1 MPRVLP
7 SLLAVLLVAGC
18 ATRPADTRLPLAFE
32 TPASPAPGPGADVA
46 VLDRWWETYSDPQLT
61 ALIDQALVAN
71 PDVRSAN
78 AKLRELRA
86 LRQSA
91 LFSFLPQGDAT
102 GSARRVR
109 TEQLDGTVV
118 SIPGFN
124 TSGVAKNFAADLN
137 VSWEVDLF
145 GRVFA
150 ADRAAKGDMAAAR
163 FNLEGA
169 RAAIAAQ
176 TANAY
181 FQARGLSIQLNDA
194 RETERIQQSLYDVV
208 ARRAEI
214 GVVATSEAD
223 RIAGDLAQ
231 AKAQAQA
238 LEADL
243 QVQRR
248 TILILAGR
256 MVEPTTVVDVKPEV
270 GLIPQVPETLPSDL
284 LMRRPDVREAE
295 AGVASAAGRRD
306 VAALALLPTIKF
318 TPGMGWSRIEQP
330 GFFTESQSWTLAGNI
345 VQPVLS
351 IPTLLANL
359 GAEKARTEQA
369 LIAYEKTVQTAFG
382 EAEAAMVR
390 LDADRRRVAVL
401 TDGEARAERAFRASR
416 LGYDR
421 GLIDLQ
427 TTLDAERA
435 WRAARTALT
444 SAQVQALQR
453 SVQAFQAVGGGWPA
467 SSYAPPKIA
476 KITTPTSAPTQAR

>member
-7 SLLAVLLVAGC
+7 ALLAVLMVSGC

-32 TPASPAPGPGADVA
+32 APAGAPAADVA
-46 VLDRWWETYSDPQLT
+46 VLDRWWEAYGDPQLT
-61 ALIDQALVAN
+61 GLIDQALIAN
-71 PDVRSAN
+71 PDVRSAT
-78 AKLRELRA
+78 ARLREVSA

-109 TEQLDGTVV
+109 TEQLDGTAV

-124 TSGVAKNFAADLN
+124 TSGVAENYAANFN

-145 GRVFA
+145 GRIFA
-150 ADRAAKGDMAAAR
+150 ADRAAKGDLAAAR

-176 TANAY
+176 TASAY
-181 FQARGLSIQLNDA
+181 FQARGLAIQLGDA
-194 RETERIQQSLYDVV
+194 RETERIQSALYTVV
-208 ARRAEI
+208 SRRAQI
-214 GVVATSEAD
+214 GIVATSEAD
-223 RIAGDLAQ
+223 RVAGDLAQ
-231 AKAQAQA
+231 AKAQVQG

-248 TILILAGR
+248 AILILAGR
-256 MVEPTTVVDVKPEV
+256 IVEPTANIAVTPVVGV
-270 GLIPQVPETLPSDL
+270 IPQVPLVLPSDL

-306 VAALALLPTIKF
+306 VAGLALLPTITF
-318 TPGMGWSRIEQP
+318 TPGVGWSRVEQP
-330 GFFTESQSWTLAGNI
+330 GFFTESQSWTLAGN
-345 VQPVLS
+345 VLQPVLS
-351 IPTLLANL
+351 IPRLLADL
-359 GAEKARTEQA
+359 KAEKARTEQA
-369 LIAYEKTVQTAFG
+369 LIAYEKTVQTAFS
-382 EAEAAMVR
+382 EAESSLVR
-390 LDADRRRVAVL
+390 LDADRRRVALL
-401 TDGEARAERAFRASR
+401 TEGEARAGRAYRASK

-421 GLIDLQ
+421 GLTDLQ

-444 SAQVQALQR
+444 SSQVQALQR

-467 SSYAPPKIA
+467 SSYAPPKLATI
-476 KITTPTSAPTQAR
+476 KTPTSAQNQAR